1 MLLKYAFNKINLN
14 KVYLYT
20 EVSNIKAQLLFEKIG
35 FKKEGLLK
43 DDLIYSEK
51 KICRYVYGMCK
62 DDFYE

>member
-1 MLLKYAFNKINLN
+1 M
-14 KVYLYT
+14 YLYT

-43 DDLIYSEK
+43 DDLIYSGK